1 MKGQHRLTRVQL
13 INWGTFHG
21 AFDLAVP
28 RAGLLLTG
36 PSGSGKSSLLDA
48 LASVL
53 VQPRWLSFNAAA
65 QEGAGGDRTRSIVS
79 YVRGAYKRE
88 ADDAGEVTTAY
99 LRSGA
104 TWSGIAVTFENGS
117 GQVTTLARLLHLPR
131 GTNASD
137 AVSTLF
143 VAADEPFDLMALRP
157 FAENGIA
164 TRQLKAAHPGW
175 LAAPT
180 YPPFAARLQK
190 RLGLASDQAQRLLHK
205 TQSAKNLTS
214 LDGLLRDFML
224 DEPDTFDEVA
234 RAVDQ
239 FGELSAAHASVVD
252 ARRQV
257 EALLPL
263 RGIAAER
270 ATQLGRREQLAAHR
284 EHLETVRLDRNLAT
298 ADAAL
303 GGLERRLTGLAP
315 EVASADTV
323 VAERQG
329 TRDAARLAVDR
340 VGGQDVAA
348 VAESLAVAEE
358 HLLGVAAEHA
368 RRAAAA
374 DAVGLALPAAEV
386 EFAEFVAEAVVL
398 ASGLTETDADRE
410 ARFALASAHA
420 DAQRDVTRLTDE
432 LRALAGRRSNI
443 DERLLAVRDALV
455 STAGV
460 EVVRLPFAGELIDV
474 RPDEAAWT
482 GAIERV
488 LRPFAQTLLVPDD
501 LYPLVS
507 EYIDAEHL
515 GTRLVYAR
523 VPAGAAA
530 GRDGRDGVEQRSL
543 VRKLAVADGECAGW
557 VQAELARRYD
567 YLCVDSVAEL
577 RRVGRGVTRSG
588 QVRHSDTRHEKD
600 DRRRIDDR
608 RGWVLGSSTEGKR
621 RALEADLVAARQREE
636 SERLRRDTAEDERDA
651 RVARARVLAELAA
664 LTWPQID
671 VPTARDRVDALRARH
686 TALLGNPDL
695 AQAQAAFERA
705 EEALAEAISRRQE
718 LLDARTRAEASR
730 DDWAVRRDRWASAR
744 QGRPP
749 VPEAVAAALGV
760 RLDDLGTDTDVA
772 AARLARTLEDEA
784 SEVERRL
791 DNAARRAER
800 LMQSYKVDWP
810 AQGADLAIQVD
821 YLPDYVQVLDGLEG
835 DRLPDFEDRF
845 FGLLQSQA
853 RNNIG
858 SLALRINNSR
868 REIRGRIDPINDS
881 LRRTEFAPGRYL
893 HVRVA
898 DRRLPEVTDFLRDLA
913 EITSGSVEDALGS
926 SLDAEERAQAE
937 RRFLRMQALL
947 RRLASTETPDV
958 RWRTQCLDT
967 RLHVQ
972 FVAEVRDA
980 EARAV
985 DYFTGAG
992 GLSGGERQKLVIFC
1006 LAAALRYQLA
1016 RDGADAPAY
1025 GLVVLDEAF
1034 DKTDPA
1040 FTRAGLEVFQQFG
1053 FQLLLATPLK
1063 MLQTLEDYV
1072 GGAAVVLNES
1082 GSGSRLEVMTFDAD
1096 RADNT
1101 ASAGDITGAL
1111 EQDTLL

>member
-1 MKGQHRLTRVQL
+1 MSAQHRLTRVQL
-13 INWGTFHG
+13 VNWGTFHG

-99 LRSGA
+99 LRPGA
-104 TWSGIAVTFENGS
+104 TWSGIAVTFDDGA
-117 GQVTTLARLLHLPR
+117 GQATTLARLLHLPR

-137 AVSTLF
+137 AVSSVF
-143 VAADEPFDLMALRP
+143 VVADGPVDLMTLQR
-157 FAENGIA
+157 FAENGMAI
-164 TRQLKAAHPGW
+164 RQLKAAHPGW
-175 LAAPT
+175 LVSPT
-180 YPPFAARLQK
+180 YPAFAVRLQK

-214 LDGLLRDFML
+214 LDSLLRDFML
-224 DEPDTFDEVA
+224 DEPDTFDEVE

-257 EALLPL
+257 EVLTPL
-263 RGIAAER
+263 RGISTERTGLLARRAEI
-270 ATQLGRREQLAAHR
+270 AEQR
-284 EHLETVRLDRNLAT
+284 EHLETVRLDRNLT
-298 ADAAL
+298 VADAELDA
-303 GGLERRLTGLAP
+303 LERRLAALAG
-315 EVASADTV
+315 EIEAADQV
-323 VAERQG
+323 LADRQG
-329 TRDAARLAVDR
+329 VRDAARLAVDR
-340 VGGQDVAA
+340 TGGQEVAA
-348 VAESLAVAEE
+348 VADSLAVAER
-358 HLLGVAAEHA
+358 HLVAVSAERE
-368 RRAAAA
+368 RRAADAA
-374 DAVGLALPAAEV
+374 GAGLTLPSTEHD
-386 EFAEFVAEAVVL
+386 FGRFTAEAGAL
-398 ASGLTETDADRE
+398 ACGLTETDADRE

-420 DAQRDVTRLTDE
+420 DARREVERITDD

-443 DERLLAVRDALV
+443 DERLLRVRDSLISV
-455 STAGV
+455 AGV
-460 EVVRLPFAGELIDV
+460 DAGRLPFAGELIDV
-474 RPDEAAWT
+474 RPDESAWT

-507 EYIDAEHL
+507 EQVDAQHL
-515 GTRLVYAR
+515 GVRLVYER
-523 VPAGAAA
+523 VPPGEAHLAGEDP
-530 GRDGRDGVEQRSL
+530 GRRSL
-543 VRKLAVADGECAGW
+543 VRKLAIADAECAPW
-557 VQAELARRYD
+557 VRAMLARRYD
-567 YLCVDSVAEL
+567 YACVESVAEL
-577 RRVGRGVTRSG
+577 RRTRRGVTRAG
-588 QVRHSDTRHEKD
+588 QVRHSETRHEKD
-600 DRRRIDDR
+600 DRRGVEDR
-608 RGWVLGSSTEGKR
+608 RAWVLGSSTEGKR
-621 RALEADLVAARQREE
+621 RALEADLAAAELHE
-636 SERLRRDTAEDERDA
+636 KAERTRRDAADGERDA
-651 RVARARVLAELAA
+651 RAARARLLAELAA
-664 LTWPQID
+664 LAWEQ
-671 VPTARDRVDALRARH
+671 VDAESARRRADALASRH
-686 TALLGNPDL
+686 AALVGDPDL
-695 AQAQAAFERA
+695 ARAQAAFDRADAARQEASDQRRSLDGARGRA
-705 EEALAEAISRRQE
+705 EEA
-718 LLDARTRAEASR
+718 RAG
-730 DDWAVRRDRWASAR
+730 WAGRRDRWASERA
-744 QGRPP
+744 GRPAVPAP
-749 VPEAVAAALGV
+749 VAEALGV
-760 RLDDLGTDTDVA
+760 RLDALDAHTDVA
-772 AARLARTLEDEA
+772 ATRLARTLEDEA
-784 SEVERRL
+784 SEVEHRL
-791 DNAARRAER
+791 NNAARRAER
-800 LMQSYKVDWP
+800 LMQGYKTDWP

-821 YLPDYVQVLDGLEG
+821 YLPDYVQVLDGLED

-893 HVRVA
+893 HVRVS
-898 DRRLPEVTDFLRDLA
+898 DRRLPEVTEFLAALA
-913 EITSGSVEDALGS
+913 EITAGSVEDALGS
-926 SLDAEERAQAE
+926 GLDAAGRNQAE
-937 RRFLRMQALL
+937 ERFLRMQALL
-947 RRLASTETPDV
+947 RRLASTESVDV
-958 RWRTQCLDT
+958 RWRQQCLDT

-972 FVAEVRDA
+972 FVAEVRDVDG
-980 EARAV
+980 RAV
-985 DYFTGAG
+985 DFFTGAG

-1016 RDGADAPAY
+1016 REGAEVPTY

-1082 GSGSRLEVMTFDAD
+1082 GRGSRLEVMAFDRD
-1096 RADNT
+1096 ESGRAPR
-1101 ASAGDITGAL
+1101 AAGEGV

>member
-13 INWGTFHG
+13 VNWGTFHG
-21 AFDLAVP
+21 AFDLVVP
-28 RAGLLLTG
+28 RSGLLLTG

-99 LRSGA
+99 LRAGA
-104 TWSGIAVTFENGS
+104 TWSGIAVTFTDGA
-117 GQVTTLARLLHLPR
+117 GQCTTLVRLLHLPR

-143 VAADEPFDLMALRP
+143 VAADGPVDLMALQC

-175 LAAPT
+175 LATPT
-180 YPPFAARLQK
+180 YPSFAARLQK

-205 TQSAKNLTS
+205 MQSAKNLTS
-214 LDGLLRDFML
+214 LDSLLRDFML

-257 EALLPL
+257 HALRPL

-270 ATQLGRREQLAAHR
+270 TAHVAQRDELAVQR
-284 EHLETVRLDRNLAT
+284 EHLETVQLDRNLAA
-298 ADAAL
+298 ADASL
-303 GGLERRLTGLAP
+303 EGLERRLAALEP
-315 EVASADTV
+315 EITAADKV
-323 VAERQG
+323 VDERQA

-340 VGGQDVAA
+340 AGGQDVAA
-348 VAESLAVAEE
+348 VAESLTVAEE
-358 HLLGVAAEHA
+358 RLSGVAAERD
-368 RRAAAA
+368 RRAA
-374 DAVGLALPAAEV
+374 DATAVSLVLPGTEV
-386 EFAEFVAEAVVL
+386 EFGAFVAEAGAL
-398 ASGLTETDADRE
+398 TSALTETESEKE
-410 ARFALASAHA
+410 ARFALASAHGV
-420 DAQRDVTRLTDE
+420 AQNEVRRLTDE

-455 STAGV
+455 SAAGV
-460 EVVRLPFAGELIDV
+460 EAARLPFAGEMLDV
-474 RPDEAAWT
+474 RPDESEWT

-515 GTRLVYAR
+515 GVRLVYER
-523 VPAGAAA
+523 VPAQATGGE
-530 GRDGRDGVEQRSL
+530 GRREPERQSL
-543 VRKLAVADGECAGW
+543 VRKLDIADGECSAW
-557 VQAELARRYD
+557 VRVELARRFD
-567 YLCVDSVAEL
+567 YLCVSSVAEL
-577 RRVGRGVTRSG
+577 RGVRRGVTRAG

-600 DRRRIDDR
+600 DRRRVDDR
-608 RGWVLGSSTEGKR
+608 RGWLLGTSTEGKR
-621 RALEADLVAARQREE
+621 QTLEADLAAARRRAEA
-636 SERLRRDTAEDERDA
+636 ERVRRDDADAERGVRLE
-651 RVARARVLAELAA
+651 RARVLSELAT
-664 LTWPQID
+664 LSWPQID
-671 VPTARDRVDALRARH
+671 VVAARGRVDALRARH
-686 TALLGNPDL
+686 TALLGDPDL
-695 AQAQAAFERA
+695 ARARAAYDRA
-705 EEALAEAISRRQE
+705 EGALAEATRQRQD
-718 LLDARTRAEASR
+718 LRDARTRAEASR
-730 DDWAVRRDRWASAR
+730 DEWAHRRDRWASAR
-744 QGRPP
+744 QGQSP

-760 RLDDLGTDTDVA
+760 RLDALGADNDVA
-772 AARLARTLEDEA
+772 AARLSRMLEDEA
-784 SEVERRL
+784 SDIERRL
-791 DNAARRAER
+791 DNTARRAER
-800 LMQSYKVDWP
+800 LMQSYKAEWP
-810 AQGADLAIQVD
+810 QQGADLAIQVN
-821 YLPDYVQVLDGLEG
+821 YLPDYQQVLDGLEG

-893 HVRVA
+893 HVRVT

-913 EITSGSVEDALGS
+913 EITSGSVDDALGS
-926 SLDAEERAQAE
+926 SLDPRERQQAEE
-937 RRFLRMQALL
+937 RFLRMQALL
-947 RRLASTETPDV
+947 RRLASSESADV

-980 EARAV
+980 DGRAV
-985 DYFTGAG
+985 DFFTGAG

-1016 RDGADAPAY
+1016 RDGADVPAY

-1082 GSGSRLEVMTFDAD
+1082 GSGSRLEVMAFD
-1096 RADNT
+1096 REP
-1101 ASAGDITGAL
+1101 AGAEAQVGTEGEFGQEAL
-1111 EQDTLL
+1111 L

>member
-13 INWGTFHG
+13 VNWGTFHG

-28 RAGLLLTG
+28 RSGLLLTG

-99 LRSGA
+99 LRPGA
-104 TWSGIAVTFENGS
+104 TWSGIAVTFTDGA

-143 VAADEPFDLMALRP
+143 VAADEPVGLMALQR

-175 LAAPT
+175 LATAT
-180 YPPFAARLQK
+180 YPSFAARLQK

-214 LDGLLRDFML
+214 LDSLLRDFML

-257 EALLPL
+257 DALRPL

-270 ATQLGRREQLAAHR
+270 AAHLARRDELAVQR
-284 EHLETVRLDRNLAT
+284 EHLETVQFDRNLAA

-303 GGLERRLTGLAP
+303 DGLERRLAALEP
-315 EVASADTV
+315 EITAADKV
-323 VAERQG
+323 VDERQA

-340 VGGQDVAA
+340 AGGQDVAA
-348 VAESLAVAEE
+348 LAESLVVAEE
-358 HLLGVAAEHA
+358 RRTAVAAERA
-368 RRAAAA
+368 RRVADADAAGLVLPGDESEFARFTAEAAAR
-374 DAVGLALPAAEV
+374 
-386 EFAEFVAEAVVL
+386 

-410 ARFALASAHA
+410 ARFALASGHA
-420 DAQRDVTRLTDE
+420 DAQREVTRLTGE

-455 STAGV
+455 SAAGV
-460 EVVRLPFAGELIDV
+460 EAARLPFAGEMLDV
-474 RPDEAAWT
+474 RSEESAWT

-488 LRPFAQTLLVPDD
+488 LRPFAQTLLVPGD

-515 GTRLVYAR
+515 GVRLVYER
-523 VPAGAAA
+523 VPGAFGGE
-530 GRDGRDGVEQRSL
+530 GRGKPEQRSL
-543 VRKLAVADGECAGW
+543 VRKLAVADGECAAW
-557 VQAELARRYD
+557 VRAELARRYD
-567 YLCVDSVAEL
+567 YVCVDSVAEL
-577 RRVGRGVTRSG
+577 RGVRRGVTRAG

-600 DRRRIDDR
+600 DRRRVDDR
-608 RGWVLGSSTEGKR
+608 RGWLLGTSTEGKR
-621 RALEADLVAARQREE
+621 QTLEADLVVARRRAET
-636 SERLRRDTAEDERDA
+636 ERVRRNDADAERGA
-651 RVARARVLAELAA
+651 RLERARVLSELAT
-664 LTWPQID
+664 LSWPQID
-671 VPTARDRVDALRARH
+671 VVAARGRVDALRARH
-686 TALLGNPDL
+686 TALLGDPDL
-695 AQAQAAFERA
+695 ARARAAYDRA
-705 EEALAEAISRRQE
+705 EGALAEATRQRQD
-718 LLDARTRAEASR
+718 LRDARTRAEASR
-730 DDWAVRRDRWASAR
+730 DEWAHRRDRWASAQ

-749 VPEAVAAALGV
+749 VPEAVAAALGM
-760 RLDDLGTDTDVA
+760 RLDALGADNDVA
-772 AARLARTLEDEA
+772 AARLSRTLEDEA
-784 SEVERRL
+784 SDMERRL

-800 LMQSYKVDWP
+800 LMQSYKAEWP
-810 AQGADLAIQVD
+810 QQGADLAIHVD
-821 YLPDYVQVLDGLEG
+821 YLPDYQQVLDGLEG

-858 SLALRINNSR
+858 SLALRINHSR

-893 HVRVA
+893 HVRVT

-926 SLDAEERAQAE
+926 GLDTRERQQAEE
-937 RRFLRMQALL
+937 RFLRMQALL
-947 RRLASTETPDV
+947 RRLASAEPVDV

-980 EARAV
+980 DGRAV
-985 DYFTGAG
+985 DFFTGAG

-1016 RDGADAPAY
+1016 RDGADMPAY

-1082 GSGSRLEVMTFDAD
+1082 GSGSRLEVMAFD
-1096 RADNT
+1096 REP
-1101 ASAGDITGAL
+1101 AGAEAPAGTEG
-1111 EQDTLL
+1111 EFGQETLL